1 MTTVRLLLPLLVM
14 LSLGT
19 LASTHAA
26 PPPDDPYLAGYAGAV
41 LEREFK
47 VSPRAVT
54 AAQGVLT
61 IDAAQIDPAVRDKIV
76 ATLTT
81 LPGVVRVDV
90 RQPAAPPAGIGPDVS
105 PLATSALPTG
115 ALPTGHLFQPLLAD
129 PRWPHFG
136 ASYRY
141 YLNSHDDFKNVGAVS
156 FGETIPLFRGNAF
169 SDSQWEAGIQAGV
182 FSVFELD
189 APSKDLINADYFAAL
204 YGAWRRGPFSALARV
219 FHQSSHLGD
228 EFLLRTRVNR
238 VNLSYESLDL
248 KLSYDLPYGFRI
260 YGGGGWLFDQDPS
273 DLKPWT
279 TQGGVEFRSPW
290 TMAGKYLRPVAAV
303 DLQSRQENNWN
314 VDVSVRAGI
323 QFENVR
329 VLERNLQLLFEYFNG
344 NSPDGQFYTKRVE
357 YLGLGAHFHF

>member
-1 MTTVRLLLPLLVM
+1 M
-14 LSLGT
+14 LAMMSLGVI
-19 LASTHAA
+19 ASAEAA
-26 PPPDDPYLAGYAGAV
+26 PAPDDPYLAGYAGAV

-47 VSPRAVT
+47 VNPRAVT
-54 AAQGVLT
+54 VAQGVLT
-61 IDAAQIDPAVRDKIV
+61 IDAAALDPATRDRII

-90 RQPAAPPAGIGPDVS
+90 RSPAAPPAGVGPETT
-105 PLATSALPTG
+105 PLATAALPTG
-115 ALPTGHLFQPLLAD
+115 LLPSGQLFQPLLAD
-129 PRWPHFG
+129 PRWPHFS
-136 ASYRY
+136 AAYRY
-141 YLNSHDDFKNVGAVS
+141 YLNSHDDFENVAAVS
-156 FGETIPLFRGNAF
+156 FGETIPLIRGNGLA
-169 SDSQWEAGIQAGV
+169 DSQWETGIQAGV

-204 YGAWRRGPFSALARV
+204 YGVWRRGPFSTLGRV

-238 VNLSYESLDL
+238 VNLSYEGLDL

-290 TMAGKYLRPVAAV
+290 TVAAKYLRPVAAV
-303 DLQSRQENNWN
+303 DLQSKQENNWN

>member
-1 MTTVRLLLPLLVM
+1 MRARLLLSVLAMV
-14 LSLGT
+14 SLGVI
-19 LASTHAA
+19 ASVEAA
-26 PPPDDPYLAGYAGAV
+26 PTPDDPYLAGYAGAV

-47 VSPRAVT
+47 VNPRAVT

-61 IDAAQIDPAVRDKIV
+61 IDAAALDPAARDRIV
-76 ATLTT
+76 ATLAS

-90 RQPAAPPAGIGPDVS
+90 RSPAAAPAGVGPETT
-105 PLATSALPTG
+105 PLATATLPTG
-115 ALPTGHLFQPLLAD
+115 PLPSGHLFQPLLAD
-129 PRWPHFG
+129 PRWPHFS
-136 ASYRY
+136 AAYHY
-141 YLNSHDDFKNVGAVS
+141 YLNSHDDFKNVAAVS
-156 FGETIPLFRGNAF
+156 FGETIPLIRGNAF
-169 SDSQWEAGIQAGV
+169 ADSQWEAGIQAGV

-204 YGAWRRGPFSALARV
+204 YGVWRRGPFSTLGRV

-238 VNLSYESLDL
+238 VNLSYEGLDL
-248 KLSYDLPYGFRI
+248 KLSYDLPYGLRI

-290 TMAGKYLRPVAAV
+290 TVAAKYLRPVAAV
-303 DLQSRQENNWN
+303 DLQSKQENNWN

>member
-1 MTTVRLLLPLLVM
+1 MIARLLLPVLVV
-14 LSLGT
+14 LSVVAPT
-19 LASTHAA
+19 PAPAA
-26 PPPDDPYLAGYAGAV
+26 PPEDPYLAGYAGAV

-54 AAQGVLT
+54 AMHGVLT
-61 IDAAQIDPAVRDKIV
+61 IDAAQIQRADRERILS
-76 ATLTT
+76 TLAG

-90 RQPAAPPAGIGPDVS
+90 REPGRGPEVT
-105 PLATSALPTG
+105 PLATSALSTG
-115 ALPTGHLFQPLLAD
+115 LLPGGHLFQPLLAD

-141 YLNSHDDFKNVGAVS
+141 YLESHDDFRNVGAAN
-156 FGETIPLFRGNAF
+156 FGETIPIFRGNAPGE
-169 SDSQWEAGIQAGV
+169 SQWEAGIQAGV
-182 FSVFELD
+182 FSVFQLD

-204 YGAWRRGPFSALARV
+204 YGVWRRGPFSALGRV

-228 EFLLRTRVNR
+228 EFLLRTRVDR

-248 KLSYDLPYGFRI
+248 KVSYDLPYGFRV

-290 TMAGKYLRPVAAV
+290 TFAGKYLRPVGAV
-303 DLQSRQENNWN
+303 DLQSKQENNWN
-314 VDVSVRAGI
+314 VDVSLRAGI
-323 QFENVR
+323 QFESVR

-344 NSPDGQFYTKRVE
+344 NSPDGQFYTQRVE
-357 YLGLGAHFHF
+357 YLGVGAHFHF

>member
-1 MTTVRLLLPLLVM
+1 MIARLIVPVLAVLLLVAPM
-14 LSLGT
+14 P
-19 LASTHAA
+19 AQAA
-26 PPPDDPYLAGYAGAV
+26 PLADPYLAGYAGAV

-54 AAQGVLT
+54 ALHGVLT
-61 IDAAQIDPAVRDKIV
+61 IDAAQIPSADRDRIRS
-76 ATLTT
+76 TLAA

-90 RQPAAPPAGIGPDVS
+90 REAAAAPPPGLGREVT

-115 ALPTGHLFQPLLAD
+115 LLPGGHLFQPLLAD

-141 YLNSHDDFKNVGAVS
+141 YLESHDDFRNVGAAS
-156 FGETIPLFRGNAF
+156 FGETIPIFRGNGPRE
-169 SDSQWEAGIQAGV
+169 SQWEAGIQAGV
-182 FSVFELD
+182 FSVFQLD

-204 YGAWRRGPFSALARV
+204 YGVWRRGPLSALGRV

-228 EFLLRTRVNR
+228 EFLLRTRVDR

-248 KLSYDLPYGFRI
+248 KLSYDLPYGVRV

-290 TMAGKYLRPVAAV
+290 TFAGKYLRPVGAV
-303 DLQSRQENNWN
+303 DLQSKQENNWN
-314 VDVSVRAGI
+314 VDVSLRVGI
-323 QFENVR
+323 QFESVR
-329 VLERNLQLLFEYFNG
+329 VLERNLQVLFEYFNG
-344 NSPDGQFYTKRVE
+344 NSPDGQFYTQRVE
-357 YLGLGAHFHF
+357 YLGVGAHFHF